1 MIELRYKMTSETT
14 LTLDQIVQ
22 RKNFFVDT
30 CSLMQN
36 PWSIFR
42 LASSKIPAE
51 MYDSKK
57 QSALSLLIKELDSE
71 LKDEKPNNVYISSM
85 VEWEL
90 NHIKDDPRKDPVTQF
105 NARGAIDIINKIRKY
120 GDAKNQSIETGI
132 KLENG
137 AIIKL
142 VDHDEEQFLQQNK
155 HLYQPTRDD
164 RILAN
169 YSSFIK
175 NIILDYLA
183 QEEKI
188 DRNLI
193 VDKKDIAF
201 KQTAEE
207 SKKYHTYE
215 ELVVK
220 YKDKLDEVFQI
231 ITEDHSFEG
240 KGHSFSGKFGVKIGC
255 NPLFSERTKDPNPAA
270 SYTGIY
276 SMDVVL
282 PNEVYELILDS
293 SSGNQFK
300 LDFLE
305 KNVTKKNIDLKLN
318 SVHPN
323 QFIKLV
329 PESLDSTENL
339 IEYYLVKTKSGEF
352 RKLVHYQKFDDEEF
366 GGRTQVAELKKP
378 KSLDFLLKDVGK
390 MKYLVKHLSMEKKTK
405 THLYTLMDRSRDP
418 NNLNQALT
426 IIVSEMRK
434 NDVSLDQALSLFNR
448 DNDQPQQQRQDYSKE
463 SILNRPFNQLIRPR
477 GKQILYVEHLQNPA
491 VGIVSY
497 IAPMGMGKTYFALA
511 CALKQLREG
520 LYDQIIYIRQ
530 PVETGMS
537 VGFLPGAEDKK
548 VEGYMEPCTATI
560 NDILGL
566 DQSPHYY
573 KEHSYHTRMNL
584 DDAIY
589 SLRRQKILDL
599 RIPNKISGISRT
611 RTFCIVDEA
620 HQINKHLFKLIQGR
634 FGKGS
639 KIVWTGDFEQLES
652 MNYEG
657 MKQIGVSS
665 PRKAGISHAIEKYPY
680 NDKVNLIYG
689 HVSVLEQHS
698 ERSEIAEAALLL

>member
-1 MIELRYKMTSETT
+1 MTSEHTST
-14 LTLDQIVQ
+14 LEHIVE

-36 PWSIFR
+36 PWSVFR
-42 LASSKIPAE
+42 LTSSKIPKE
-51 MYDSKK
+51 MYDSEK
-57 QSALSLLIKELDSE
+57 QSALSLLVKELDAE

-90 NHIKDDPRKDPVTQF
+90 NNIKDDSRKDPVTQF
-105 NARGAIDIINKIRKY
+105 NARAAIDIINKIRKY
-120 GDAKNQSIETGI
+120 GDARNQSIETGI
-132 KLENG
+132 KLENE

-142 VDHDEEQFLQQNK
+142 VDHDEEQFLQHNK
-155 HLYQPTRDD
+155 KLYQPTRDD
-164 RILAN
+164 RILAD
-169 YSSFIK
+169 YSGFIK
-175 NIILDYLA
+175 NIILDYIS
-183 QEEKI
+183 QEAKI
-188 DRNLI
+188 DKALI
-193 VDKKDIAF
+193 VDKKDIV
-201 KQTAEE
+201 
-207 SKKYHTYE
+207 SKKSEDKSKEFHSYE
-215 ELVVK
+215 ELVAK
-220 YKDKLDEVFQI
+220 YKHKLDGVFQI

-240 KGHSFSGKFGVKIGC
+240 KGHSFSGKFGVKIDC

-276 SMDVVL
+276 PIDVVL
-282 PNEVYELILDS
+282 PNEVYKTIMDK

-300 LDFLE
+300 LEFLVKNFAK
-305 KNVTKKNIDLKLN
+305 KNVDINLCL
-318 SVHPN
+318 VHPN
-323 QFIKLV
+323 QFIKIV
-329 PESLDSTENL
+329 PESLDSVENL
-339 IEYYLVKTKSGEF
+339 VEYYLVKTKSGEF
-352 RKLVHYQKFDDEEF
+352 KKLIHYQKFDDEEF
-366 GGRTQVAELKKP
+366 GKRAQSLEQKRP
-378 KSLDFLLKDVGK
+378 KSLDFLLQDVGK
-390 MKYLVKHLSMEKKTK
+390 MKYLVKKLSMEKKTR
-405 THLYTLMDRSRDP
+405 THIYTLIDKQRDP
-418 NNLNQALT
+418 NSLNQALT
-426 IIVSEMRK
+426 NITSEMRK
-434 NDVSLDQALSLFNR
+434 NEVSLDKALSLFNHS
-448 DNDQPQQQRQDYSKE
+448 NDQPQQQRQNYSRE
-463 SILNRPFNQLIRPR
+463 SILNRSFNQLIRPR

-491 VGIVSY
+491 IGIVSY

-511 CALKQLREG
+511 CAIKQLREG

-573 KEHSYHTRMNL
+573 REHPYHTRMIL

-589 SLRRQKILDL
+589 ALRRQKLLDL

-698 ERSEIAEAALLL
+698 ERSDIAEAALLL